1 MAVLKVFLELFWT
14 FFKIGL
20 FTFGGGYAMIP
31 MITDEV
37 IAHGWLDME
46 TVVDFIAVSESTPG
60 PFAANI
66 ATFVGNRV
74 GAALGN
80 PAWGILGAACTTLGV
95 VLPSF
100 IIILIVSKFFYSIKD
115 NKYVSGALSG
125 VHPAAMGLIAAAAAS
140 ILLKN
145 IFPGGEYTLSGFDWI
160 SLVTTAALFVLSR
173 LKMGKKKKPVSPLI
187 IIGIGAVVGI
197 VVYGVIL

>member
-74 GAALGN
+74 GASLGN

-95 VLPSF
+95 VLPSY

-125 VHPAAMGLIAAAAAS
+125 AMPSGLKA
-140 ILLKN
+140 
-145 IFPGGEYTLSGFDWI
+145 
-160 SLVTTAALFVLSR
+160 
-173 LKMGKKKKPVSPLI
+173 
-187 IIGIGAVVGI
+187 
-197 VVYGVIL
+197 

>member
-1 MAVLKVFLELFWT
+1 MEFLKLFWT

-37 IAHGWLDME
+37 VANNWVDME

-60 PFAANI
+60 PFAVNI
-66 ATFVGNRV
+66 ATFVGCKV
-74 GAALGN
+74 GNELGG
-80 PAWGILGAACTTLGV
+80 PFLGALGAACTTLGV
-95 VLPSF
+95 ILPSY
-100 IIILIVSKFFYSIKD
+100 IIILIVSKFFYSVKD
-115 NKYVSGALSG
+115 NRFVSGALSG
-125 VHPAAMGLIAAAAAS
+125 IHPAVIGLIGAAAAS

-145 IFPGGEYTLSGFDWI
+145 VLPSGTWALSELDWV
-160 SLVTTAALFVLSR
+160 SLLTTAGLLGLSR
-173 LKMGKKKKPVSPLI
+173 IKFGAKKKPLNPLI
-187 IIGIGAVVGI
+187 IIGLGALVGI

>member
-1 MAVLKVFLELFWT
+1 MIYLELFLT
-14 FFKIGL
+14 FLMIGT
-20 FTFGGGYAMIP
+20 FTFGGGYAMLPLIQE
-31 MITDEV
+31 EV
-37 IAHGWLDME
+37 AAKGWVDSASL
-46 TVVDFIAVSESTPG
+46 VDFVAVSESTPG

-145 IFPGGEYTLSGFDWI
+145 IFRLTDSCFCFFIRCLIVFQC
-160 SLVTTAALFVLSR
+160 LVIFFF
-173 LKMGKKKKPVSPLI
+173 I
-187 IIGIGAVVGI
+187 FQ
-197 VVYGVIL
+197 

>member
-1 MAVLKVFLELFWT
+1 MIFLELFWT

-66 ATFVGNRV
+66 ATFVGNKV
-74 GAALGN
+74 GSEFGGPFL
-80 PAWGILGAACTTLGV
+80 GILGAACTTLGV
-95 VLPSF
+95 VLPSY
-100 IIILIVSKFFYSIKD
+100 IIILLVSEFFYSVKE
-115 NKYVSGALSG
+115 NRFVSGALSG

-145 IFPGGEYTLSGFDWI
+145 IFPSGEYALSGMDWV
-160 SLVTTAALFVLSR
+160 SLGTTAGVFVLSR
-173 LKMGKKKKPVSPLI
+173 FKLGKKKKPVSPLI
-187 IIGIGAVVGI
+187 LIGIGAVVGLL
-197 VVYGVIL
+197 VYGVILR

>member
-1 MAVLKVFLELFWT
+1 MIFLELFWT

-37 IAHGWLDME
+37 VAHGWLDME

-66 ATFVGNRV
+66 ATFVGNKV
-74 GAALGN
+74 GSEFGG
-80 PAWGILGAACTTLGV
+80 PFMGVLGAACTTFGV
-95 VLPSF
+95 VLPSY

-115 NKYVSGALSG
+115 NKFVSGALSG

-145 IFPGGEYTLSGFDWI
+145 VFPGGEYVMSGLDWV
-160 SLVTTAALFVLSR
+160 SLVTTGSLFALSR
-173 LKMGKKKKPVSPLI
+173 FKMGKKKKPLSPLI
-187 IIGIGAVVGI
+187 LIGIGAVVGI
-197 VVYGVIL
+197 VVYGIILK

>member
-1 MAVLKVFLELFWT
+1 MIFLELFWT

-37 IAHGWLDME
+37 ISHGWLDME

-66 ATFVGNRV
+66 ATFVGNKV
-74 GAALGN
+74 GTDVGG
-80 PAWGILGAACTTLGV
+80 PFVGCLGAACTTLGV
-95 VLPSF
+95 VLPSY
-100 IIILIVSKFFYSIKD
+100 IIILIVSKFFYSVKD

-145 IFPGGEYTLSGFDWI
+145 IFPAGEYVFSGLDWI
-160 SLVTTAALFVLSR
+160 SLGTTAGIFVLSR
-173 LKMGKKKKPVSPLI
+173 IKMGKKKKPVSPLI
-187 IIGIGAVVGI
+187 LIGLGAVVGLI
-197 VVYGVIL
+197 VYGIIL